1 LTIDNGVQAAVEAE
15 LSIAA
20 AEHEAEGGAAILL
33 DAQTGEVRAMASW
46 PPFDPNR
53 SVDIPM
59 SDPSRLN
66 RATGAVYELG
76 SIFKPFTVAAAL

>member
-1 LTIDNGVQAAVEAE
+1 GLGAGGIEYSQNERLAAGGEPVRLTIDNGVQAAVEAE

-46 PPFDPNR
+46 P
-53 SVDIPM
+53 
-59 SDPSRLN
+59 
-66 RATGAVYELG
+66 
-76 SIFKPFTVAAAL
+76 